1 MPNNTDLFEKYLNE
15 NRQSLLQQYSYNE
28 QTRSYDAPM
37 VPGNTVAY
45 AVSSPEQIVQENI
58 QSKKDQDYIPSFL
71 DEWRVTNKKRAQV
84 RLSEAQN
91 DLRRQEATW
100 LPQAEKALQYIQ
112 AAYNYQ
118 QLNQQDTN
126 DWTDDQIAQAEQTEF
141 DLLQTINRLEPEV
154 REEAR
159 TNPYIRS
166 IFYETSMTNAVQNG
180 LINPLEAAAKTAVVD
195 WDSSRIGDVNPSNNF
210 EHLIE
215 EGASDS
221 WDRLNQDQINTLWSA
236 KTNLND
242 INKLAQQVQEVT
254 DAVEDA
260 RAEYDSKVD
269 EIAKRTRIINKGTW
283 YFDPTKIDP
292 RAQKAIDE
300 NELSLTDP
308 ASWYRSL
315 PELGS
320 SYANIEAMVAN
331 MATDAIVTNLA
342 KGALAVGSGGIAPLL
357 IGTSELGIQWA
368 VSQYG
373 RQKETA
379 SEMFDAFQQAVTDR
393 VQKNNINY
401 NAVVDNVKSQLAEAG
416 FDVDSMDDQQIFGN
430 MLALGISTGDEQLDQ
445 IIKDADKGL
454 NVLEQS
460 NNALQFSDLI
470 QSGIYSYGGRYVG
483 NLMKLNASGSRVAGR
498 MAESVTRGVDN
509 TLSTVPGSL
518 VSRARQMVT
527 NKLVKAATLGSTN
540 TIKQNSARRVIEGI
554 GNHAKK
560 AAITTFLEQQEEG
573 QQYLASKEYQAGKY
587 DNIEKYSLLDGLVN
601 DIRLGVEARAAYYG
615 LHTDDALNTDEELKR
630 SMDIGGFTGL
640 FMGGVGSTRRVYKG
654 IKQLRTDRKLQELAA
669 NGYENAENDQ
679 KIEAF
684 LNASNKSKNSLERIH
699 NTLDMLKQHKPEGV
713 TDDMIEADKDL
724 ASRVFL
730 MNRAA
735 ATKWNTRD
743 LRFGKGSDT
752 YSRYIHN
759 ALLWSD
765 KERKQREAS
774 EASIDRLTNLQNQV
788 LNYQRGQND
797 VLDAAL
803 DQIKADYKRS
813 AEMQNY
819 EDWRSGKTSDVQEIP
834 ELTDQQILNEALRFI
849 QLQTLHD
856 LSQQTADRAADLRQ
870 LAQDKGLNVNLDGIN
885 GINKYVSNLFKDA
898 SKNKVYAGLQDV
910 VDAMENTDEIS
921 KAIAESA
928 LNSAALNDILQHKR
942 AYTTGLYTG
951 DTSIIKPTWNNLTE
965 AQRQDVID
973 DYVQEAI
980 REGKARPSKEEII
993 EQYNKEIEDK
1003 WKAQDEAADQ
1013 RGIQHQRALSVIRRD
1028 LARREQLEQIA
1039 ERENADMGVR
1049 HPDRDPEPPSTDS
1062 SVTGQSPQ
1070 NQTTPAPSSKPV
1082 IQQEPQQPQSGETQ
1096 PVSEQQPTPVTT
1108 PSTGEDIADA
1118 QGAID
1123 ALNQQLS
1130 DESAAPVTQP
1140 QQPAQ
1145 PRETPPQDSMEEY
1158 DDTVDMSG
1166 VQESA
1171 APRDNLVVEES
1182 EDVTVVRLQTE
1193 QVEEQPAISDEELQN
1208 PPELISGREN
1218 EESPASMAENIEKG
1232 NTVDL
1237 DPVAEETTQLEIT
1250 QPVTESTVS
1259 TPEIPVTP
1267 QQPEEQAKPVNSVE
1281 PATKT
1286 ESNTQPV
1293 IKEDKTVEVIN
1304 TGDPNNDQAN
1314 PSFVVAD
1321 ATNIEV
1327 LDNGQVGINMS
1338 GLPGDVVSLDP
1349 AMIFA
1354 QNAFDSLFDTG
1365 SNEASDIQGSDE
1377 YIDKTKGLSNDKKQ
1391 KRNLMRNTFFFQPTA
1406 TEPMILKAN
1415 GKDVVF
1421 TTKDGKKAKRG
1432 TGKMLAEKLAQPGW
1446 LQSQVVDAYYIVTDA
1461 WKDDRRI
1468 SNSKNVD
1475 SAVNNAAIH
1484 MILEDKDGYVYTVS
1498 LRTPQRAEYELRD
1511 LGVNKADRDKEVEA
1525 LSIFRRQILNAYC
1538 PEYTNGKPLPQNPLK
1553 DCKPVNLRISNGT
1566 INNNP
1571 DQHQFRKLTEVSDLN
1586 LSDDPY
1592 VLTEMLEE
1600 GELEIGIGKG
1610 AFTLSD
1616 PFSIVKLSNTDEMAS
1631 SQGIGYA
1638 GKLYLI
1644 PKVNQTPSQRIAP
1657 PIMLTEQKH
1666 TIPGVR
1672 IPSDLK
1678 LTYNA
1683 KHQVTNA
1690 DNLPSTAELIYEMVT
1705 SNLFGDERL
1714 TDFFLSILAR
1724 TGIRTVP
1731 RFDSE
1736 QTELDFYRRKA
1747 LSVTM
1752 SKDGKPILLV
1762 GMASRN
1768 DANAVQRDIKHTV
1781 HRIPLETITEG
1792 TRRNVIF
1799 SISQNLHWNTD
1810 KELLMSRIPD
1820 YISDYIIKIARDE
1833 YLNAGKKLTDTTNIE
1848 VLGPEVAFT
1857 LRDIGYT
1864 IDDRG
1869 NITKVREG
1877 EPAPSVMA
1885 WMINHGH
1892 IMIDSGEHLFKAPF
1906 VFASGVTVVD
1916 NPVHEQQP
1924 QPKVP
1929 EQPVVARTEPVQ
1941 APQTVTNPIEQAIQ
1955 DLPKQSAQQSKFK
1968 VGDKVS
1974 IWRPSGDIIGEV
1986 TKVHGNNT
1994 ISVRMPDGQE
2004 RIYDQNSLNPIR
2016 DQVQQ
2021 TEQSTTS
2028 QKQQKPKGRT
2038 IKVSEIRNGQRVEV
2052 EYTVLPENEKNI
2064 GRKPIQIT
2072 EQSLAEFGLSKPT
2085 ESPLP
2090 GWKWVIWFGKDGT
2103 PKLLQINQK
2112 RYMQEF
2118 GRSSY
2123 KREGWYSTG
2132 RGRGKLNA
2140 SKAKDWL
2147 NRKLG
2152 ISDEDVMITSAVMR
2166 THSDDKAYGVM
2177 RVVWNKL
2184 RQEFNPQIVLSQEAG
2199 RDVTYHEAWH
2209 YVSQLLLTDQQR
2221 NILYQDYIDRHPK
2234 AKNYTKEQVEEAM
2247 AEEFREYMAG
2257 IRHIFQSYRLIKFFD
2272 RLGRMLHLDFLR
2284 PSLHTQMYAS
2294 INHGEFAKY
2303 KPSQSIL
2310 REFSEAYDSGL
2321 HFYIPGLTKE
2331 EYDRIPN
2338 ITDGETFYNI
2348 IRSLTSSV
2356 LAYSQIR
2363 TQDDLQKGLDLN
2375 KMFSAL
2381 ENQLNEG
2388 AVNPD
2393 YELIA
2398 NDVLINRALF
2408 SRYIRD
2414 YLADLGIDKEVTDTR
2429 LAELDDKRRQAVET
2443 GDSQDNSWD
2452 VEQGAV
2458 SKKDK
2463 LAFNARLFF
2472 YSIPNYEFVTYEDEN
2487 GNVVRVPERTTDDIF
2502 GLDQPVPFSLA
2513 WNKVMENLW
2522 NIDSFDEMVAE
2533 CDRLG
2538 RTDPFFVA
2546 LKEKLTDQQN
2556 PLNQWQK
2563 AQLEVAIKS
2572 SKNGMTTI
2580 KIQQDRPD
2588 MAALKAVE
2596 QIDDP
2601 VTAATEK
2608 NRIIE
2613 DAKKRSIWQA
2623 MNSSNLTKIAR
2634 YPRQWSL
2641 AFFSSDNTII
2651 PEGSDIRTINPLI
2664 IKKITD
2670 SQNTIGTL
2678 LKKRNSKD
2686 TDKVA
2691 LLDQLKSELV
2701 DLLNALYIPVDI
2713 PTLDY
2718 MLDNMKSI
2726 DKDGNYLSEL
2736 DRFNILWSSD
2746 RAYQLKAVLKNIK
2759 DYARNP
2765 RKAKNTLNR
2774 IFTVP
2779 PSNTNAFISL
2789 ASVAYGN
2796 VHPSPEEFSV
2806 TGADGSLRY
2815 PISENNYMSDQIRW
2829 LNKGL
2834 HDKANHILNSKFG
2847 SSSLIAKLAGKDGV
2861 QFKLNTLLA
2870 VDEQQSQSSR
2880 DYFGIS
2886 PIEDY
2891 ITKLTLTNDDQ
2902 MILPTMSDK
2911 PTWYSISGMELL
2923 HETLTSAHQVNQR
2936 VGGVVQ
2942 TTYQFG
2948 ERRFSDR
2955 AINIFSDYFMSE
2967 LDAVIDYYN
2976 KMDYVAANPEKWRK
2990 NYHGKIKNGRMQPG
3004 GNGGR
3009 FRYFSTVWYNGKE
3022 VHLNNDLSKLEN
3034 LGQYNAVKS
3043 YLQTLRDTITRNNN
3057 QFLHDIA
3064 NNYLIDMTNR
3074 EVNNLINMGIIRRD
3088 GTGLLHNELIPHNI
3102 IASYLEQDTFK
3113 RNYPNGYSLNKMDD
3127 VIYSI
3132 IGSHVANQAISI
3144 QEVERC
3150 FTGDPAYYKWQTV
3163 PAVYKLNDDNF
3174 EPVVIKGGLKKY
3186 KELHPEINIEEYGEY
3201 DVITGRDVDKT
3212 KRLSSVLSTGS
3223 DMVLDWGEND
3233 ERNNT
3238 EYTVLNLSDNM
3249 VSSPF
3254 YNDLLDTFKLSLARD
3269 EYESQHPELSVQEV
3283 YDTVTPETVDN
3294 IISQFDERTRKRIND
3309 MAKLSARPYADGE
3322 INQSDAAVYMRP
3334 AMWRRLMMAQGRWND
3349 KIERAYR
3356 IVEANDAWVSDY
3368 QLYQLAKPLILN
3380 VQKMVYMGD
3389 TYDDSLGLDIPVFN
3403 KMAIF
3408 PMFKSLCKA
3417 DNKLIYDRMNNE
3429 GLGTIDMI
3437 VFESAVKVGLGQTVK
3452 MYKDE
3457 ANTQLNVEMLN
3468 KASYTKTKMTGDLP
3482 VKVQDIKHLRLQLNT
3497 DPHEHMDRSF
3507 GTQAVK
3513 MVLSNLRD
3521 DLTYGTN
3528 KGKAIKG
3535 SELKSGIMDCIN
3547 QLTRLGANEI
3557 RHRFFRRR
3565 GNNWVIDN
3573 RKLSD
3578 ELVKEARQ
3586 SGLSEEVVQCL
3597 TLNENGEFNLPVAA
3611 LSSRNWIESR
3621 IISIVNKA
3629 AVDINT
3635 KGGAAIQMSN
3645 FGFKRTRPI
3654 EYAQGELQ
3662 ALNNG
3667 EALKFLRSN
3676 GSMEIMLSTNFFRHI
3691 VPKEKQATFASM
3703 RQWLLDNNIIG
3714 ENSQPI
3720 GLGYRIPTQG
3730 SSSTFAF
3737 TVMDVLPETYADT
3750 IVVPDGF
3757 TAMTGS
3763 DFDVD
3768 KLYIAMYDFENGK
3781 KVEYDDSKP
3790 IMEWTREELTNKMLE
3805 YQMMCI
3811 SDTNNMAETKASID
3825 TLTSFLKND
3834 VLPLVQPASLVEARP
3849 GYELLPS
3856 FQLSRKIEYTSGK
3869 AGIAPFALNS
3879 TNHALTQF
3887 AHLCMEYANGN
3898 PYNLGQLDAIK
3909 GQDGFRILDWLSAMI
3924 NAHVDVAKD
3933 PYIIALNVN
3942 QITYNMTNLLLRGGK
3957 GQTTFYFLAQDVLKL
3972 YSAKQIANRG
3982 VYGVDP
3988 NITEQ
3993 KVRAQFYNQFEKI
4006 LYNAIQVMPQGQ
4018 ERTLYTKLYNG
4029 WLQERG
4035 FSKNKP
4041 IGEQTEDNMTPVQRN
4056 WALDRDRLISS
4067 LKADKLSAE
4076 YAYQQLLVLKAYDEL
4091 NQDAKQLAKLVKISQ
4106 IDTKKYG
4113 NTLATQLNFKNMVN
4127 SFTVENGSK
4136 FFINNATVPEGT
4148 NAIDYY
4154 MNITFLGQKL
4164 YYAMSLPRAIL
4175 RKQSIVATK
4184 EYEDIY
4190 TNVMRTFVGPSED
4203 DSMYQYTNDQE
4214 FVTQINRA
4222 LESVVRARISANS
4235 EAFTIEGDELY
4246 NMFVGSGTAC
4256 KNLNSLKRYIISN
4269 KDQLP
4274 TLVNQDGVIKNALLN
4289 YLQEYSADGTNHQI
4303 DRIVLANSSMNNDR
4317 YTENILISAFDE
4329 LLTSEDEYVRDVA
4342 ESLARYAYFTSYD
4355 NRGVNSFFHLVPMW
4369 WKIQHGYASTMKKA
4383 LNKFGD
4389 VNTEAGYM
4397 IAEDV
4402 DDPKVGY
4409 YPSVSTTIARN
4420 MWYNKEIVKPY
4431 SYDNNTDMI
4440 LRQTLDSQR
4449 TNVLFASR
4457 SATNRYITIGDR
4469 LYRKVGEIAA
4479 VRKSD
4484 DKLMR
4489 YSVRGIYLLTPKLGI
4504 NDDGNHI
4511 YEYVNQATQ
4520 DSAFPENNLAS
4531 SAYLNG
4537 EEIAQIMKDQSDFI
4551 IDKVMKISARNR
4563 VARSESD
4570 RQNVSDYELVYKNID
4585 DISIDAKVSQSEQ
4598 ETYFDPNVDEYSG
4611 IDTSM
4616 VTGIGILPEDMVPNI
4631 DPVSEQSTDM
4641 LLQQNEAITSIP
4653 DALSQT
4659 IDMFDTAGAMMQSM
4673 IDSVNIPSV
4682 DINEEINREQ
4692 SQLNDMAALGEQIK
4706 NKCKGK

>member
-45 AVSSPEQIVQENI
+45 AVSSPEQIVQENL
-58 QSKKDQDYIPSFL
+58 QSKKSQDHIPSFL
-71 DEWRVTNKKRAQV
+71 DEWRVMNKKRAQV

-118 QLNQQDTN
+118 QLNQQDMTN
-126 DWTDDQIAQAEQTEF
+126 WTDDQIQQVEQTKYN
-141 DLLQTINRLEPEV
+141 LLQTINQLEPEV
-154 REEAR
+154 KEEAR
-159 TNPYIRS
+159 TNPYIRG
-166 IFYETSMTNAVQNG
+166 IFYETSVTNAVQNG
-180 LINPLEAAAKTAVVD
+180 LINPLEAAAKTALVD
-195 WDSSRIGDVNPSNNF
+195 LDSSRIGDVNPSNNF

-260 RAEYDSKVD
+260 KAEYDSKVD
-269 EIAKRTRIINKGTW
+269 EVAKRTRIINKGTW

-308 ASWYRSL
+308 ISWYRAL

-342 KGALAVGSGGIAPLL
+342 KGALAVGSGGITPLL
-357 IGTSELGIQWA
+357 IGASELGIQWA

-379 SEMFDAFQQAVTDR
+379 SEMFDAFQQAVTER
-393 VQKNNINY
+393 VQQNNIDY

-416 FDVDSMDDQQIFGN
+416 FDVDSMDYQQIFGN
-430 MLALGISTGDEQLDQ
+430 MLALGISTGNNELDQ
-445 IIKDADKGL
+445 IIKDSEKGL
-454 NVLEQS
+454 NVVEQS
-460 NNALQFSDLI
+460 NNALQLSDLI

-483 NLMKLNASGSRVAGR
+483 NLMKLNASGSRAAGR

-509 TLSTVPGSL
+509 TLATAPGSL
-518 VSRARQMVT
+518 ASRAKQMVT
-527 NKLVKAATLGSTN
+527 NKLIKAATFGSTN
-540 TIKQNSARRVIEGI
+540 TIKQNSARRIIDGI
-554 GNHAKK
+554 GNHVKK
-560 AAITTFLEQQEEG
+560 AAVVSFLEQQEEG
-573 QQYLASKEYQAGKY
+573 QQYLISKEYQSGKY

-601 DIRLGVEARAAYYG
+601 DVRLGVEARAAYYG

-640 FMGGVGSTRRVYKG
+640 FMGGVGSTRNVYNG

-713 TDDMIEADKDL
+713 TDDMIEADKEL

-730 MNRAA
+730 MNKAA
-735 ATKWNTRD
+735 ATRWNTRD

-765 KERKQREAS
+765 KERKQRESA
-774 EASIDRLTNLQNQV
+774 EVSIDRLTNLQNQV
-788 LNYQRGQND
+788 LNYKRGQND

-803 DQIKADYKRS
+803 DQIKTDYTRS
-813 AEMQNY
+813 VEMQSY
-819 EDWRSGKTSDVQEIP
+819 EAWRSGKTSDVQEVA

-856 LSQQTADRAADLRQ
+856 LSQQTANRATDLRQ
-870 LAQDKGLNVNLDGIN
+870 LAQDKGLDVNLDGIN
-885 GINKYVSNLFKDA
+885 GISKHVNKLFKDA

-910 VDAMENTDEIS
+910 VNAMENADEIS
-921 KAIAESA
+921 KAIAEST

-973 DYVQEAI
+973 DYVQESI
-980 REGKARPSKEEII
+980 REGKVRPSKEEII

-1003 WKAQDEAADQ
+1003 WKAQDETADQ
-1013 RGIQHQRALSVIRRD
+1013 RGVQHQRALSVIRRD

-1062 SVTGQSPQ
+1062 SVTGQSPE

-1082 IQQEPQQPQSGETQ
+1082 IQQEPQQPQSGETK
-1096 PVSEQQPTPVTT
+1096 PVSEQQPTPITT
-1108 PSTGEDIADA
+1108 PSTGEDVADA

-1123 ALNQQLS
+1123 ALNHQLS

-1140 QQPAQ
+1140 HQPAQ

-1158 DDTVDMSG
+1158 DDAVDMSG

-1171 APRDNLVVEES
+1171 APRDNLVVEEP
-1182 EDVTVVRLQTE
+1182 EDVTTVRLQTE

-1218 EESPASMAENIEKG
+1218 EESPVSMAENIEKG

-1237 DPVAEETTQLEIT
+1237 DPVAEETA
-1250 QPVTESTVS
+1250 QPEVIQSVTESTVS

-1267 QQPEEQAKPVNSVE
+1267 QQPEEQSKPVNSVE
-1281 PATKT
+1281 PTTKT

-1338 GLPGDVVSLDP
+1338 GLPGDIVSLDP

-1354 QNAFDSLFDTG
+1354 QNAFDSLFDTA
-1365 SNEASDIQGSDE
+1365 SSEASDIQGSDE

-1391 KRNLMRNTFFFQPTA
+1391 KKNLMRNTFFFQPTA
-1406 TEPMILKAN
+1406 TEPMVLKAN
-1415 GKDVVF
+1415 GKDVIF

-1432 TGKMLAEKLAQPGW
+1432 TGKMLADKLAQPGW

-1592 VLTEMLEE
+1592 VLTDMLEE

-1644 PKVNQTPSQRIAP
+1644 PKVSQTPSQRIAP

-1672 IPSDLK
+1672 IPGDLK

-1683 KHQVTNA
+1683 KHQVANV
-1690 DNLPSTAELIYEMVT
+1690 DNLPSTAELVYEMVT

-1762 GMASRN
+1762 GMVSRN
-1768 DANAVQRDIKHTV
+1768 DANAVQRELKHTV

-1833 YLNAGKKLTDTTNIE
+1833 YLNVGKKLTDTTDIE

-1864 IDDRG
+1864 IDDQG

-1916 NPVHEQQP
+1916 NPVHEQQS

-1929 EQPVVARTEPVQ
+1929 EQPTVARTEPVQ
-1941 APQTVTNPIEQAIQ
+1941 TTQTVTHPIV
-1955 DLPKQSAQQSKFK
+1955 LPTA
-1968 VGDKVS
+1968 
-1974 IWRPSGDIIGEV
+1974 
-1986 TKVHGNNT
+1986 
-1994 ISVRMPDGQE
+1994 
-2004 RIYDQNSLNPIR
+2004 
-2016 DQVQQ
+2016 Q
-2021 TEQSTTS
+2021 TEVQSQQSTTP
-2028 QKQQKPKGRT
+2028 QEQQKPKGRT
-2038 IKVSEIRNGQRVEV
+2038 IKVSEIHDGQRVEV

-2132 RGRGKLNA
+2132 KGRGKLNA
-2140 SKAKDWL
+2140 SKAKSWL

-2152 ISDEDVMITSAVMR
+2152 LSDEDVMITSAVMR

-2221 NILYQDYIDRHPK
+2221 TVLYQDYIDRHPK

-2257 IRHIFQSYRLIKFFD
+2257 IRHIFQSYRLVKFFD

-2303 KPSQSIL
+2303 KPSQSVL

-2414 YLADLGIDKEVTDTR
+2414 YLADLGIDKEITDTR
-2429 LAELDDKRRQAVET
+2429 LAELDDEQRQAVET
-2443 GDSQDNSWD
+2443 GDLQDNSWD

-2522 NIDSFDEMVAE
+2522 NIDSFDEMVAQ

-2572 SKNGMTTI
+2572 SKNGMTTV

-2601 VTAATEK
+2601 VTAVTEK

-2613 DAKKRSIWQA
+2613 EAKKRSIWQA

-2779 PSNTNAFISL
+2779 PSNINAFISL
-2789 ASVAYGN
+2789 AAVAYGN

-2911 PTWYSISGMELL
+2911 KTWYSISGMELL

-2990 NYHGKIKNGRMQPG
+2990 NYHGKIKNGKMQPG

-3113 RNYPNGYSLNKMDD
+3113 RNYPNGYSMNKTDD

-3186 KELHPEINIEEYGEY
+3186 KELHPEINVEEYGEY

-3269 EYESQHPELSVQEV
+3269 EYESQHSELSIQEV

-3294 IISQFDERTRKRIND
+3294 IINQFDEATRKRIND

-3334 AMWRRLMMAQGRWND
+3334 AMWRRLMMAQGKWND

-3356 IVEANDAWVSDY
+3356 IVEANDAWMSNY

-3417 DNKLIYDRMNNE
+3417 DNKLIYNRMNNE
-3429 GLGTIDMI
+3429 ELGTIDMI

-3457 ANTQLNVEMLN
+3457 ANTQLNVEMLS

-3528 KGKAIKG
+3528 KGKAVKG

-3557 RHRFFRRR
+3557 RHRFFKRR
-3565 GNNWVIDN
+3565 GHNWVIDN

-3597 TLNENGEFNLPVAA
+3597 TLDENGEFNLPVAA

-3621 IISIVNKA
+3621 VISIVNKA

-3645 FGFKRTRPI
+3645 FGFKLTQPI
-3654 EYAQGELQ
+3654 EYTQGELH

-3667 EALKFLRSN
+3667 QALKFLRDN

-3763 DFDVD
+3763 DYDVD

-3957 GQTTFYFLAQDVLKL
+3957 GQTTFYFLAQDILKL

-4018 ERTLYTKLYNG
+4018 ERTRYTKLYNG

-4041 IGEQTEDNMTPVQRN
+4041 IGEQTEDNMTPVQRS

-4091 NQDAKQLAKLVKISQ
+4091 NQDAKRLAKLVKISQ

-4127 SFTVENGSK
+4127 SFAVENGSK
-4136 FFINNATVPEGT
+4136 FFINNATVSEDT
-4148 NAIDYY
+4148 DAIDYY
-4154 MNITFLGQKL
+4154 MNVTFLGQKL

-4190 TNVMRTFVGPSED
+4190 INVMRTFVGPSED

-4214 FVTQINRA
+4214 FVTQVNRA

-4235 EAFTIEGDELY
+4235 ETFNIEGDELY

-4256 KNLNSLKRYIISN
+4256 KNLNNLKRYIISN
-4269 KDQLP
+4269 KEQLP
-4274 TLVNQDGVIKNALLN
+4274 NLVNQDGVIKNALLN
-4289 YLQEYSADGTNHQI
+4289 YLQEYSADGTTHQI

-4342 ESLARYAYFTSYD
+4342 ESLARYSYFTSYD

-4369 WKIQHGYASTMKKA
+4369 WKIQHGYASNMKKA

-4397 IAEDV
+4397 VAEDV
-4402 DDPKVGY
+4402 DDPKTGY
-4409 YPSVSTTIARN
+4409 YPSISTTIARN

-4440 LRQTLDSQR
+4440 LRQSLDSQR

-4457 SATNRYITIGDR
+4457 SATDRYITIGDR
-4469 LYRKVGEIAA
+4469 LYRKVGDIAA
-4479 VRKSD
+4479 IRKSD

-4520 DSAFPENNLAS
+4520 DSAFPENNLAN

-4537 EEIAQIMKDQSDFI
+4537 EDIAQIIKDQNDFI
-4551 IDKVMKISARNR
+4551 IDKVMRISARNR
-4563 VARSESD
+4563 VTKNEAD
-4570 RQNVSDYELVYKNID
+4570 RQNISDYELVYKNLDGIN
-4585 DISIDAKVSQSEQ
+4585 IDAKTSQSEQ
-4598 ETYFDPNVDEYSG
+4598 ETYFDPGMDEYSG
-4611 IDTSM
+4611 VDTSM
-4616 VTGIGILPEDMVPNI
+4616 ITGIGILPEDMIPDI
-4631 DPVSEQSTDM
+4631 DPISEQSTDV
-4641 LLQQNEAITSIP
+4641 LLQQNEAVTSMP

-4659 IDMFDTAGAMMQSM
+4659 IDMFDTAGAMMQTM
-4673 IDSVNIPSV
+4673 TESVNMPET
-4682 DINEEINREQ
+4682 DINEAVSREQ
-4692 SQLNDMAALGEQIK
+4692 SELNDMAALGEQIK